1 MIKTNVCFDFT
12 DFQDWKKRINR
23 ESQEAWA
30 QHKEQNHSI
39 VVDLF
44 HGQLCR
50 SNICD
55 ECQHRI
61 DRFEPFPCLSVNLR
75 VQFAHTITVV
85 RLPPPHHHH
94 HHNNDDDDD
103 NGAGTG
109 TGTGG
114 RGVDHRVLI
123 QYGVLTPQ
131 VGLVGDLKIALS
143 EKCNIP
149 R

>member
-1 MIKTNVCFDFT
+1 MIKTDVCFDFA
-12 DFQDWKKRINR
+12 DFFD
-23 ESQEAWA
+23 
-30 QHKEQNHSI
+30 
-39 VVDLF
+39 F
-44 HGQLCR
+44 
-50 SNICD
+50 
-55 ECQHRI
+55 RI

-94 HHNNDDDDD
+94 HNNDDDDD
-103 NGAGTG
+103 DNG

-114 RGVDHRVLI
+114 RGIDHRVLI